1 MLRCHVELPAKAPQV
16 RLPFRMESQ
25 TEQVRGSFNQF
36 ACLQKFQLDSAWYP
50 LTGGMQDYNYVW
62 FGCYEVT
69 LEISCC
75 KFPPAH
81 ELKKY
86 WTDNQLSL
94 VKFLAEAHRGVQ
106 GFVSDHSGAP
116 IEKASLKIKGR
127 DVGFQTTKYG
137 EFWRI
142 LLPGVYKLE
151 VCWLYL
157 LFQPGVSKEVFKN
170 VFLCTFA
177 NHNF

>member
-1 MLRCHVELPAKAPQV
+1 
-16 RLPFRMESQ
+16 
-25 TEQVRGSFNQF
+25 
-36 ACLQKFQLDSAWYP
+36 
-50 LTGGMQDYNYVW
+50 MQDYNYVW

-75 KFPPAH
+75 KFPPAA

-86 WTDNQLSL
+86 WADNQVSM

-106 GFVSDHSGAP
+106 GFVFDQNGIP

-151 VCWLYL
+151 VC
-157 LFQPGVSKEVFKN
+157 
-170 VFLCTFA
+170 
-177 NHNF
+177 